1 MEEEC
6 TICLESLD
14 SKFGIIATCRHYY
27 HDKCITT
34 WSNNSNSC
42 PTCRK
47 LFYKIDISDTREGR
61 LVLDTLTIKDKLLPN
76 DAIND
81 IPREFVIPASSL
93 TAIEPVETIET
104 QGLCNICSS
113 SDYRSTRNLINCSNC
128 NCKFHQRCL
137 GITNGMES
145 WNCPICDY
153 FQELLL
159 PLNVRRRQIINSR
172 RARTPKPRTG
182 VELTGNTGEM
192 VLEDEEPIRRPK
204 ETRGLIIHN
213 ENNELDDEFLY
224 NGPSTSSNVM
234 NGGILRR
241 RENKQLQQLSSEEI
255 KSWEMFEKARNN
267 DETSNTEQS
276 VDNNN
281 RRKRKKRQEPIIP
294 AEVTH
299 TSGSSRISN
308 LMNQIK
314 HSEQPTFTNGQPLD
328 SDNFTF
334 PGSSSS
340 RQSPGHSPGQSPA
353 LSPGHS
359 PQSISPRSLSPQSPR
374 SPIHSP
380 PSTSPSINPA
390 GSGSELTLDQKSIIQ
405 VLIRNMLRP
414 LYKEKVIKSQ
424 EDYISINKAASRKIY
439 AKIIR
444 LSQTFKLSE
453 ILMVDNKNLNSMIKE
468 YIINELNEYKA
479 LNQ

>member
-14 SKFGIIATCRHYY
+14 SKFGIITTCRHFY
-27 HDKCITT
+27 HDKCIKT

-47 LFYKIDISDTREGR
+47 LFYNIDISDTREGQ
-61 LVLDTLTIKDKLLPN
+61 VVIETLSVKDKLLPN

-81 IPREFVIPASSL
+81 IPREFVIPANSL
-93 TAIEPVETIET
+93 TPIEPPEPVET

-137 GITNGMES
+137 GITNGIES

-153 FQELLL
+153 FQEFIL
-159 PLNVRRRQIINSR
+159 PVNPRRRHIINVRRGRTSR
-172 RARTPKPRTG
+172 PGPATG
-182 VELTGNTGEM
+182 VTGNVGDIVM
-192 VLEDEEPIRRPK
+192 EDEEPIRRPR

-224 NGPSTSSNVM
+224 NPPSTTNQVM

-241 RENKQLQQLSSEEI
+241 KEHKQLQMLSTEEI

-267 DETSNTEQS
+267 ETINAEQPI
-276 VDNNN
+276 DNNV

-294 AEVTH
+294 AEVTP
-299 TSGSSRISN
+299 TAGPSRISN

-314 HSEQPTFTNGQPLD
+314 HSEHPTFTNGQPLD

-334 PGSSSS
+334 HSSNSS
-340 RQSPGHSPGQSPA
+340 RQSPGQ
-353 LSPGHS
+353 S
-359 PQSISPRSLSPQSPR
+359 PQSTSPRSLSPQSPR
-374 SPIHSP
+374 SPS
-380 PSTSPSINPA
+380 STLPTSTPA
-390 GSGSELTLDQKSIIQ
+390 GSGLELTLDQKSIIQ
-405 VLIRNMLRP
+405 VLIRNNLRP
-414 LYKEKVIKSQ
+414 LYKEKTIKSQ
-424 EDYISINKAASRKIY
+424 EDYISINKSASRKIY
-439 AKIIR
+439 AKVLK
-444 LSQTFKLSE
+444 LSQTFKLSD
-453 ILMVDNKNLNSMIKE
+453 ILTVDNKNLESMIKE
-468 YIINELNEYKA
+468 YINNELNEYLK
-479 LNQ
+479 